1 MDYLVTNNPS
11 KLLILI
17 PTDLEVGV
25 YRLRIVTQFSSG
37 KHLLNMPRESVF
49 AQELTIIE

>member
-25 YRLRIVTQFSSG
+25 YRLRIVTQFTG
-37 KHLLNMPRESVF
+37 ANKLLNAPRQVVF
-49 AQELTIIE
+49 GQDLTVI